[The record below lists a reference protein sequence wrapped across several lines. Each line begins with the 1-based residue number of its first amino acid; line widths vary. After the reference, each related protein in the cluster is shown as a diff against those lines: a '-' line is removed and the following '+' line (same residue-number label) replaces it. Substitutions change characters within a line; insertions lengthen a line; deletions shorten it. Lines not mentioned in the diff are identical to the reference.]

1 MILVITR
8 WFPNKAEPIRSVFN
22 KHILDAQSRLSK
34 YDYTLIS
41 PVPYYP
47 RIKLPYMPDKFIRF
61 AQIEYKEVCDN
72 YNIYRPKYFKLP
84 YPLTE
89 NIEWRTYYHCVMRVI
104 EKERLKFDLIH
115 CHGLYPDGFA
125 AAKIAQRA
133 NVPLVMHIHESGI
146 RKSYRKY
153 NRFMRYVMNQ
163 ADKLVSVSEFQ
174 YQTVTAVTDEFAGKM
189 RVVYNGI
196 DTEKFSPSARD
207 SSGKAARMIFVGNL
221 IEGKQIDILIKA
233 IDRLKTRFSLALDVY
248 GSGPKQKQ
256 YQQLAQQ
263 LNLNHLVKFM
273 GHIENDILAET
284 LKNYNLLVLPSR
296 YETFGV
302 VLIEAMACGLPVVAT
317 AVGAVPEIV
326 DSDEVGIL
334 AQPDSVDSLA
344 QAIEK
349 ALTRQWDK
357 NKITTHARKFS
368 IKNTV
373 QSLEGIY
380 NEILHPINVNVV

>member
-1 MILVITR
+1 
-8 WFPNKAEPIRSVFN
+8 
-22 KHILDAQSRLSK
+22 
-34 YDYTLIS
+34 
-41 PVPYYP
+41 
-47 RIKLPYMPDKFIRF
+47 MPDKFIRF
-61 AQIEYKEVCDN
+61 AQIEYKEICDN

-104 EKERLKFDLIH
+104 EKEKLKFDLIH

-125 AAKIAQRA
+125 AAKVAKDVG
-133 NVPLVMHIHESGI
+133 VPMVMHIHESGF

-153 NRFMRYVMNQ
+153 NRPIRYVMDQ
-163 ADKLVSVSEFQ
+163 ADKLIAVSKFQ
-174 YQTVTAVTDEFAGKM
+174 YQTVTTVADEFVGKM

-196 DTEKFSPSARD
+196 DTEKFSPSAQA
-207 SSGKAARMIFVGNL
+207 SAGKSTRMIFVGNL

-233 IDRLKTRFSLALDVY
+233 IDRLKTKFSLALDVY

-256 YQQLAQQ
+256 YQQLTWQ

-273 GHIENDILAET
+273 GHIENDTLAET
-284 LKNYNLLVLPSR
+284 LKNYNLLVLPSH

-334 AQPDSVDSLA
+334 ALPDNIDSLA

-349 ALTRQWDK
+349 ALNRQWDK
-357 NKITTHARKFS
+357 NKITAHAQKFS

-373 QSLEGIY
+373 QSLDGIY
-380 NEILHPINVNVV
+380 NEILHPINVV

>member
-22 KHILDAQSRLSK
+22 KHILDAQGRLSK
-34 YDYTLIS
+34 YDYALIS

-84 YPLTE
+84 YPLTR
-89 NIEWRTYYHCVMRVI
+89 NIEWRTYYHSVMNVI
-104 EKERLKFDLIH
+104 EKEKLKFDLIH
-115 CHGLYPDGFA
+115 CHGLYPDGFV
-125 AAKIAQRA
+125 AAKVAQYAR
-133 NVPLVMHIHESGI
+133 VPLVMHIHESGFQ
-146 RKSYRKY
+146 KSYRKY
-153 NRFMRYVMNQ
+153 NRPVRHVMGQ
-163 ADKLVSVSEFQ
+163 ADKLIAVSKFQ
-174 YQTVTAVTDEFAGKM
+174 YQTITAVADEFAGKM

-196 DTEKFSPSARD
+196 DTEKFSPSA
-207 SSGKAARMIFVGNL
+207 SASAGKSARMIFVGNL
-221 IEGKQIDILIKA
+221 IEGKQIDILIRA
-233 IDRLKTRFSLALDVY
+233 IDRLKTRFPLTLDVY
-248 GSGPKQKQ
+248 GSGPMQKQ
-256 YQQLAQQ
+256 YQRLTQQ
-263 LNLNHLVKFM
+263 LNLTHLVKFM
-273 GHIENDILAET
+273 GHIENDVLAEI

-334 AQPDSVDSLA
+334 AQPDNIDSLA

-349 ALTRQWDK
+349 ALIRQWDR
-357 NKITTHARKFS
+357 NKITAHAHKFS

-380 NEILHPINVNVV
+380 NEILHPVNVV